1 MISKLAK
8 ADDVIIMQYKLVAID
23 IDGTLLNSRNEIPAE
38 NIQTIR
44 ELRQRG
50 VRFVVV
56 TGRPDVMARE
66 YVNTLGINAPILG
79 CNGATMRD
87 VVSGETY
94 YCKSIPFRPL
104 TELYNYFQTA
114 GLYARYYGLDTVY
127 SFNPYEFD
135 EQRNPFAHFSKQLAK
150 HMDFKVIAGI
160 DELIASGEKIIKLMY
175 PVSDPELLKPVQQQL
190 RLIDGVEVFRASK
203 LSLDVVATGISK
215 GVALLDYALSLGI
228 DRSELVAIGDS
239 ENDLSMLQAVGLPV
253 AMGNASA
260 GVKSA
265 CALVTASNDDA
276 GVSKALREIFAMELL
291 NAVIR

>member
-1 MISKLAK
+1 MK

-66 YVNTLGINAPILG
+66 YVNILGINAPILG

-87 VVSGETY
+87 ALSGGETY
-94 YCKSIPFRPL
+94 YCKSIPLQPL

-114 GLYARYYGLDTVY
+114 GLFARYYGLDTVY
-127 SFNPYEFD
+127 SFNPHEFD

-203 LSLDVVATGISK
+203 LSLDIVATGISK

-253 AMGNASA
+253 AMGNASD
-260 GVKSA
+260 GVKSI

-291 NAVIR
+291 SNRIAAT